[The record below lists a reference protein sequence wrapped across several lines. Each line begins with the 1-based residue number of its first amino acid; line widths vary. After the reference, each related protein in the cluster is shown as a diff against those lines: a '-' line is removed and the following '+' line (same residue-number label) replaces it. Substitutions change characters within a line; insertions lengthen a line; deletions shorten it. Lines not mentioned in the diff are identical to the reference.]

1 MMKFIRTH
9 LAWKVFLSY
18 LLVVFI
24 GIVVL
29 ITAASLSVPAAFE
42 RHMAGM
48 NAIMSNANP
57 MGNNQ
62 QMQSELFSQYTT
74 AVYEAVTYATLAAL
88 ISAILASFFI
98 SRQVV
103 TPMLRMMSLSHRIA
117 EGEYEE
123 RLSLPGGQ
131 QADQTD
137 ELGQLAL
144 SFNQMADKLEK
155 TETMRRQL
163 IGDVTHELRTPL
175 TAVKGYLE
183 GLMDGVLPPDPET
196 YQQIHSEIDR
206 LQRLVNDLQELSRV
220 EAGAIQLQLA
230 PVSPASLIERIQSAL
245 GRQFEE
251 KNIQLVTDVEPGLPD
266 VLVDKDR
273 IIQVLTNLVGNAL
286 QYTPNGGKVTMT
298 TRRERSEILFSV
310 KDTGIGISAEQL
322 THVFNRFYRTDKS
335 RNRASGGSGIGLTIA
350 KALVQA
356 HQGKIW
362 AESEPGKGA
371 TFYFRVP
378 DRIGTTT

>member
-1 MMKFIRTH
+1 MKFIRTH

-24 GIVVL
+24 GVIVL

-42 RHMAGM
+42 RHIVSM
-48 NAIMSNANP
+48 NSIMTNGN
-57 MGNNQ
+57 MTGNNQ
-62 QMQSELFSQYTT
+62 QMVSELFSQYKK
-74 AVYEAVTYATLAAL
+74 AVFEAVTYATLAAL
-88 ISAILASFFI
+88 VAAILASFFI

-103 TPMLRMMSLSHRIA
+103 TPTLRMMNLSHRIA

-131 QADQTD
+131 QADQID

-155 TETMRRQL
+155 TETMRREL

-183 GLMDGVLPPDPET
+183 GLMDGVLPADPET
-196 YQQIHSEIDR
+196 YHQIHSEINR
-206 LQRLVNDLQELSRV
+206 LQRMVNDLQELSRV
-220 EAGAIQLQLA
+220 EAGAFQLQLT
-230 PVSPASLIERIQSAL
+230 PVSPASLIERIQSTL
-245 GRQFEE
+245 GRQFED
-251 KNIQLVTDVEPGLPD
+251 KNIQLELSVESNLPD
-266 VLVDKDR
+266 ILVDKDR
-273 IIQVLTNLVGNAL
+273 VIQVLTNLVGNAL
-286 QYTPNGGKVTMT
+286 QYTPSGGKVTFLV
-298 TRRERSEILFSV
+298 RRERSEVLFSV
-310 KDTGIGISAEQL
+310 KDSGIGISAEQIPFI
-322 THVFNRFYRTDKS
+322 FNRFYRTDKS
-335 RNRASGGSGIGLTIA
+335 RTRTSGGSGIGLTIA

-362 AESEPGKGA
+362 AESNGEGKGS
-371 TFYFRVP
+371 TFSFLIPLSR
-378 DRIGTTT
+378 

>member
-1 MMKFIRTH
+1 MLKYLRKH
-9 LAWKVFLSY
+9 LAWKMFLSY
-18 LLVVFI
+18 LVVVII

-42 RHMAGM
+42 RHMASM
-48 NAIMSNANP
+48 NALMSSANA
-57 MGNNQ
+57 MGDS
-62 QMQSELFSQYTT
+62 QSTETELFSQYTA
-74 AVYEAVTYATLAAL
+74 AVYEAVSYAAIAAL
-88 ISAILASFFI
+88 IAALLASYFI

-103 TPMLRMMSLSHRIA
+103 TPMLGMMGLSHRIA

-131 QADQTD
+131 QADQID

-155 TETMRRQL
+155 TETMRREL

-183 GLMDGVLPPDPET
+183 GLMDGVLPADPET

-206 LQRLVNDLQELSRV
+206 LQHLVSDLQELSRV
-220 EAGAIQLQLA
+220 EAGAFQLQLT
-230 PVSPASLIERIQSAL
+230 PVSPASLIERIQNTL
-245 GRQFEE
+245 GRQFED
-251 KNIQLVTDVEPGLPD
+251 KNIYLEIGIEPNLPD
-266 VLVDKDR
+266 FIVDKDR

-286 QYTPNGGKVTMT
+286 QYTPSGGKVTLQV
-298 TRRERSEILFSV
+298 RRERSGMLFTV
-310 KDTGIGISAEQL
+310 KDSGIGISAEQL
-322 THVFNRFYRTDKS
+322 QYVFNRFYRTDKS
-335 RNRASGGSGIGLTIA
+335 RTRASGGSGIGLTIA

-362 AESEPGKGA
+362 AESDGEGKGS
-371 TFYFRVP
+371 TFSFLIP
-378 DRIGTTT
+378 LSKQ

>member
-9 LAWKVFLSY
+9 LIWKVFLSY

-24 GIVVL
+24 GGVVL

-42 RHMAGM
+42 RHLVSM
-48 NAIMSNANP
+48 NEIMISGNIA
-57 MGNNQ
+57 GNNE
-62 QMQSELFSQYTT
+62 QMVSDLFSQYNK
-74 AVYEAVTYATLAAL
+74 AVLEAVTYAALAAL
-88 ISAILASFFI
+88 VGAVLASFLI

-103 TPMLRMMSLSHRIA
+103 TPTLRMMSLSKRIA

-123 RLSLPGGQ
+123 RLSLPDGQ
-131 QADQTD
+131 QAGQID
-137 ELGQLAL
+137 ELGRLAL

-155 TETMRRQL
+155 TETMRREL
-163 IGDVTHELRTPL
+163 IGDITHELRTPL

-183 GLMDGVLPPDPET
+183 GMMDGVFPADPET

-220 EAGAIQLQLA
+220 EAGAFQLMLT
-230 PVSPASLIERIQSAL
+230 PVSPASLIERIQNTL

-251 KNIQLVTDVEPGLPD
+251 KNIQFEIDIEPNLPD
-266 VLVDKDR
+266 INVDKDR

-286 QYTPNGGKVTMT
+286 QYTPSGGKVTLLV
-298 TRRERSEILFSV
+298 RREPSDLLFSV
-310 KDTGIGISAEQL
+310 KDSGIGISADQIPL
-322 THVFNRFYRTDKS
+322 IFNRFYRTDKS
-335 RNRASGGSGIGLTIA
+335 RTRTSGGSGIGLTIA
-350 KALVQA
+350 RALVNA

-362 AESEPGKGA
+362 AESMGEGKGS
-371 TFYFRVP
+371 TFSFQIP
-378 DRIGTTT
+378 LPK

>member
-9 LAWKVFLSY
+9 LTWKVFLSY

-24 GIVVL
+24 GGVVL

-42 RHMAGM
+42 RHLVSM
-48 NAIMSNANP
+48 NEIMISGNIA
-57 MGNNQ
+57 GNNE
-62 QMQSELFSQYTT
+62 QMVSDLFSQYNK
-74 AVYEAVTYATLAAL
+74 AVLEAVTYAALAAL
-88 ISAILASFFI
+88 VGAVLASFLI

-103 TPMLRMMSLSHRIA
+103 TPTLRMMSLSKRIA

-131 QADQTD
+131 QADQID
-137 ELGQLAL
+137 ELGRLAL

-155 TETMRRQL
+155 TETIRREL
-163 IGDVTHELRTPL
+163 IGDITHELRTPL

-183 GLMDGVLPPDPET
+183 GMMDGVFPADPET

-220 EAGAIQLQLA
+220 EAGAFQLMLT
-230 PVSPASLIERIQSAL
+230 PVSPASLIERIQNTL

-251 KNIQLVTDVEPGLPD
+251 KNIQFEIDIEPNLPD
-266 VLVDKDR
+266 INVDKDR

-286 QYTPNGGKVTMT
+286 QYTPSGGKVTLLV
-298 TRRERSEILFSV
+298 RREPSDLLFSV
-310 KDTGIGISAEQL
+310 TDSGIGISADQIPL
-322 THVFNRFYRTDKS
+322 IFNRFYRTDKS
-335 RNRASGGSGIGLTIA
+335 RTRTSGGSGIGLTIA
-350 KALVQA
+350 RALVKA

-362 AESEPGKGA
+362 AESMGEGKGS
-371 TFYFRVP
+371 TFSFQIP
-378 DRIGTTT
+378 LPK

>member
-1 MMKFIRTH
+1 MKFIRTH

-24 GIVVL
+24 GVIVL

-42 RHMAGM
+42 RHIVSM
-48 NAIMSNANP
+48 NAIMTNGS
-57 MGNNQ
+57 MTSNNQ
-62 QMQSELFSQYTT
+62 QMVSELFSQYKK
-74 AVYEAVTYATLAAL
+74 AVFEAVTYATLAAL
-88 ISAILASFFI
+88 VAAVLASFFI

-103 TPMLRMMSLSHRIA
+103 IPTLRMMSLSHRIA

-131 QADQTD
+131 PADQID

-155 TETMRRQL
+155 TETMRREL

-183 GLMDGVLPPDPET
+183 GLMDGVLPADPET

-206 LQRLVNDLQELSRV
+206 LQRLVNDLQELSQV
-220 EAGAIQLQLA
+220 EAGAFQLQLT
-230 PVSPASLIERIQSAL
+230 PVSPASLIERIQSTL
-245 GRQFEE
+245 GRQFKD
-251 KNIQLVTDVEPGLPD
+251 KNIQLEISVEPNLPN
-266 VLVDKDR
+266 VLVDRDR

-286 QYTPNGGKVTMT
+286 QYTPSGGKVTLLV
-298 TRRERSEILFSV
+298 RRERSEVLFSA
-310 KDTGIGISAEQL
+310 KDSGIGISAEQIPFI
-322 THVFNRFYRTDKS
+322 FNRFYRTDKS
-335 RNRASGGSGIGLTIA
+335 RTRASGGSGIGLTIA

-362 AESEPGKGA
+362 AESNGEGKGS
-371 TFYFRVP
+371 TFLFLIPLSR
-378 DRIGTTT
+378 

>member
-1 MMKFIRTH
+1 MMKFVRTH

-18 LLVVFI
+18 LLVVLV
-24 GIVVL
+24 GGVVL
-29 ITAASLSVPAAFE
+29 ITATSLSVPAAFE
-42 RHMAGM
+42 RHMASM
-48 NAIMSNANP
+48 NAIMTNGNTV
-57 MGNNQ
+57 GNNQ
-62 QMQSELFSQYTT
+62 QMQTELFSQYTA
-74 AVYEAVTYATLAAL
+74 AVYEAVTYAVVAAL
-88 ISAILASFFI
+88 IAAILASFFI

-123 RLSLPGGQ
+123 RLALPGGQ
-131 QADQTD
+131 QADQID

-155 TETMRRQL
+155 TETMRREL

-183 GLMDGVLPPDPET
+183 GLIDGVLPADPET

-220 EAGAIQLQLA
+220 EAGAFQLLLT
-230 PVSPASLIERIQSAL
+230 PVSPSSLIERIQSTL
-245 GRQFEE
+245 GRQFED
-251 KNIQLVTDVEPGLPD
+251 KNIQLEISVESDLPD
-266 VLVDKDR
+266 ILVDKDR
-273 IIQVLTNLVGNAL
+273 ILQVLTNLVGNAL
-286 QYTPNGGKVTMT
+286 QYTPSGGKVTLLV
-298 TRRERSEILFSV
+298 RRERSDVLFSV
-310 KDTGIGISAEQL
+310 KDSGIGITAEQL
-322 THVFNRFYRTDKS
+322 AFIFNRFYRTDKS
-335 RNRASGGSGIGLTIA
+335 RTRASGGSGIGLTIA

-362 AESEPGKGA
+362 AESNGEGKGS
-371 TFYFRVP
+371 TFSFLIPISR
-378 DRIGTTT
+378 

>member
-9 LAWKVFLSY
+9 LIWKVFLSY

-24 GIVVL
+24 GGVVL

-42 RHMAGM
+42 RHLVSM
-48 NAIMSNANP
+48 NEIMISGNIA
-57 MGNNQ
+57 GNNE
-62 QMQSELFSQYTT
+62 QMVSDLFSQYNK
-74 AVYEAVTYATLAAL
+74 AVLEAVTYAALAAL
-88 ISAILASFFI
+88 VGAVLASFLI

-103 TPMLRMMSLSHRIA
+103 TPTLRMMSLSKRIA

-123 RLSLPGGQ
+123 RLSLPDGQ
-131 QADQTD
+131 QAGQID
-137 ELGQLAL
+137 ELGRLAL

-155 TETMRRQL
+155 TETMRREL
-163 IGDVTHELRTPL
+163 IGDITHELRTPL

-183 GLMDGVLPPDPET
+183 GMMDGVFPADPET

-220 EAGAIQLQLA
+220 EAGAFQLMLT
-230 PVSPASLIERIQSAL
+230 PVSPASLIERIQNTL

-251 KNIQLVTDVEPGLPD
+251 KNIQFEIDIEPNLPD
-266 VLVDKDR
+266 INVDKDR

-286 QYTPNGGKVTMT
+286 QYTPSGGKVTLLV
-298 TRRERSEILFSV
+298 RREPSDLLFSV
-310 KDTGIGISAEQL
+310 TDSGIGISADQITL
-322 THVFNRFYRTDKS
+322 IFNRFYRIDKS
-335 RNRASGGSGIGLTIA
+335 RTRTSGGSGIGLTIA
-350 KALVQA
+350 RALVNA

-362 AESEPGKGA
+362 AESMGEGKGS
-371 TFYFRVP
+371 TFSFQIP
-378 DRIGTTT
+378 LPK

>member
-9 LAWKVFLSY
+9 LTWKVFLSY

-24 GIVVL
+24 GGVVL

-42 RHMAGM
+42 RHLVSM
-48 NAIMSNANP
+48 NEIVISGNIA
-57 MGNNQ
+57 GNNE
-62 QMQSELFSQYTT
+62 QMVSDLFSQYNK
-74 AVYEAVTYATLAAL
+74 AVLEAVTYAALAAL
-88 ISAILASFFI
+88 VGAVLASFLI

-103 TPMLRMMSLSHRIA
+103 TPTLRMMSLSKRIA

-123 RLSLPGGQ
+123 RLSLPDGQ
-131 QADQTD
+131 QAGQID
-137 ELGQLAL
+137 ELGRLAL

-155 TETMRRQL
+155 TETMRREL
-163 IGDVTHELRTPL
+163 IGDITHELRTPL

-183 GLMDGVLPPDPET
+183 GMMDGVFPADPET

-220 EAGAIQLQLA
+220 EAGAFQLMLM
-230 PVSPASLIERIQSAL
+230 PVSPASLIERIQNTL

-251 KNIQLVTDVEPGLPD
+251 KNIQFEIDIEPNLPD
-266 VLVDKDR
+266 INVDKDR

-286 QYTPNGGKVTMT
+286 QYTPSGGKVTLLV
-298 TRRERSEILFSV
+298 RREPSDLLFSV
-310 KDTGIGISAEQL
+310 KDSGIGISADQIPL
-322 THVFNRFYRTDKS
+322 IFNRFYRTDKS
-335 RNRASGGSGIGLTIA
+335 RTRTSGGSGIGLTIA
-350 KALVQA
+350 RALVKA

-362 AESEPGKGA
+362 AVSMGEGKGS
-371 TFYFRVP
+371 TFSFQIP
-378 DRIGTTT
+378 LPK

>member
-9 LAWKVFLSY
+9 LIWKVFLSY

-24 GIVVL
+24 GGVVL

-42 RHMAGM
+42 RHLVSM
-48 NAIMSNANP
+48 NEIMISGNIA
-57 MGNNQ
+57 GNNEK
-62 QMQSELFSQYTT
+62 MVSDLFSQYNK
-74 AVYEAVTYATLAAL
+74 AVLEAVTYAALAAL
-88 ISAILASFFI
+88 VGAVLASFLI

-103 TPMLRMMSLSHRIA
+103 TPTLRMMSLSKRIA

-123 RLSLPGGQ
+123 RLLLPDGQ
-131 QADQTD
+131 QAGQID
-137 ELGQLAL
+137 ELGRLAL

-155 TETMRRQL
+155 TETMRREL
-163 IGDVTHELRTPL
+163 IGDITHELRTPL

-183 GLMDGVLPPDPET
+183 GMMDGVFPADPET

-220 EAGAIQLQLA
+220 EAGAFQLMLT
-230 PVSPASLIERIQSAL
+230 PVSPASLIERIQNTL

-251 KNIQLVTDVEPGLPD
+251 KNIQFEIDIEPNLPD
-266 VLVDKDR
+266 INVDKDR

-286 QYTPNGGKVTMT
+286 QYTPSGGKVTLLV
-298 TRRERSEILFSV
+298 RREPSDLLFSV
-310 KDTGIGISAEQL
+310 KDSGIGISADQIPL
-322 THVFNRFYRTDKS
+322 IFNRFYRTDKS
-335 RNRASGGSGIGLTIA
+335 RTRTSGGSGIGLTIA
-350 KALVQA
+350 RALVKV

-362 AESEPGKGA
+362 AESMGEGKGS
-371 TFYFRVP
+371 TFSFQIP
-378 DRIGTTT
+378 LPK

>member
-24 GIVVL
+24 GVIVL

-42 RHMAGM
+42 RHIVSM
-48 NAIMSNANP
+48 NAIMTNGS
-57 MGNNQ
+57 MTSNNQ
-62 QMQSELFSQYTT
+62 QMVSELFSQYKK
-74 AVYEAVTYATLAAL
+74 AVFEAVTYATLAAL
-88 ISAILASFFI
+88 VAAVLASFFI

-103 TPMLRMMSLSHRIA
+103 IPTLRMMSLSHRIA

-131 QADQTD
+131 PADQID

-155 TETMRRQL
+155 TETMRREL

-183 GLMDGVLPPDPET
+183 GLMDGVLPADPET

-206 LQRLVNDLQELSRV
+206 LQRLVNDLQELSQV
-220 EAGAIQLQLA
+220 EAGAFQLQLT
-230 PVSPASLIERIQSAL
+230 PVSPASLIERIQSTL
-245 GRQFEE
+245 GRQFKD
-251 KNIQLVTDVEPGLPD
+251 KNIQLEISVEPNLPN
-266 VLVDKDR
+266 VLVDRDR

-286 QYTPNGGKVTMT
+286 QYTPSGGKVTLLV
-298 TRRERSEILFSV
+298 RRERSEVLFSA
-310 KDTGIGISAEQL
+310 KDSGIGISAEQIPFI
-322 THVFNRFYRTDKS
+322 FNRFYRTDKS
-335 RNRASGGSGIGLTIA
+335 RTRASGGSGIGLTIA

-362 AESEPGKGA
+362 AESNGEGKGS
-371 TFYFRVP
+371 TFLFLIPLSR
-378 DRIGTTT
+378 

>member
-48 NAIMSNANP
+48 DAIMSNANP

-362 AESEPGKGA
+362 AESSGEGKGS
-371 TFYFRVP
+371 TFSFLIP
-378 DRIGTTT
+378 LPK

>member
-9 LAWKVFLSY
+9 LTWKVFLSY

-24 GIVVL
+24 GGVVL

-42 RHMAGM
+42 RHLVSM
-48 NAIMSNANP
+48 NEIMISGNIA
-57 MGNNQ
+57 GNNE
-62 QMQSELFSQYTT
+62 QMVSDLFSQYNK
-74 AVYEAVTYATLAAL
+74 AVLEAVTYAALAAL
-88 ISAILASFFI
+88 VGAVLASFLI

-103 TPMLRMMSLSHRIA
+103 TPTLRMMSLSKRIA

-131 QADQTD
+131 QADQID
-137 ELGQLAL
+137 ELGRLAL

-155 TETMRRQL
+155 TETIRREL
-163 IGDVTHELRTPL
+163 IGDITHELRTPL

-183 GLMDGVLPPDPET
+183 GMMDGVFPADPET

-220 EAGAIQLQLA
+220 EAGAFQLMLT
-230 PVSPASLIERIQSAL
+230 PVSPASLIERIQNTL

-251 KNIQLVTDVEPGLPD
+251 KNIQFEIDIEPNLPD
-266 VLVDKDR
+266 INVDKDR

-286 QYTPNGGKVTMT
+286 QYTPSGGKVTLLV
-298 TRRERSEILFSV
+298 RREPSDLLFSV
-310 KDTGIGISAEQL
+310 TDSGIGISADQIPL
-322 THVFNRFYRTDKS
+322 IFNRFYRTDKS
-335 RNRASGGSGIGLTIA
+335 RTRTSGGSGIGLTIA
-350 KALVQA
+350 RALVKA

-362 AESEPGKGA
+362 AESMGEGKGS
-371 TFYFRVP
+371 TFSFQIPLPR
-378 DRIGTTT
+378 

>member
-1 MMKFIRTH
+1 MKFIRTH
-9 LAWKVFLSY
+9 IAWKVFLSY

-24 GIVVL
+24 GVIVL

-42 RHMAGM
+42 RHIVSM
-48 NAIMSNANP
+48 NEIMTNGI
-57 MGNNQ
+57 MTGNDQ
-62 QMQSELFSQYTT
+62 QMVSDLFSQYKK
-74 AVYEAVTYATLAAL
+74 AVFEAVTYATLASLVAAL
-88 ISAILASFFI
+88 LASFFI

-103 TPMLRMMSLSHRIA
+103 TPTLRMMSLSHRIA

-131 QADQTD
+131 QADRID

-155 TETMRRQL
+155 TETMRREL

-183 GLMDGVLPPDPET
+183 GLIDGVLPADPET

-220 EAGAIQLQLA
+220 EAGAFQLQLNS
-230 PVSPASLIERIQSAL
+230 VSPASLIDRIQSTL
-245 GRQFEE
+245 GRQFED
-251 KNIQLVTDVEPGLPD
+251 KHIQLEISVESNLPN
-266 VLVDKDR
+266 VLVDRDR

-286 QYTPNGGKVTMT
+286 QYTPSGGRVLVQVF
-298 TRRERSEILFSV
+298 REKSAVHFSIS
-310 KDTGIGISAEQL
+310 DTGIGISADQIPYI
-322 THVFNRFYRTDKS
+322 FNRFYRSDKS
-335 RNRASGGSGIGLTIA
+335 RTRASGGSGIGLTIA

-362 AESEPGKGA
+362 AESSGEGKGS
-371 TFYFRVP
+371 TFSIMIPLSR
-378 DRIGTTT
+378 

>member
-9 LAWKVFLSY
+9 LTWKVFLSY

-24 GIVVL
+24 GGVVL

-42 RHMAGM
+42 RHLVSM
-48 NAIMSNANP
+48 NEIMISGNIA
-57 MGNNQ
+57 GNNE
-62 QMQSELFSQYTT
+62 QMVSDLFSQYKK
-74 AVYEAVTYATLAAL
+74 AVFEAVTYAALAAL
-88 ISAILASFFI
+88 VGAVLASFLI

-103 TPMLRMMSLSHRIA
+103 TPTLQMMILSKRIA
-117 EGEYEE
+117 EGEYQE

-131 QADQTD
+131 QTDQID
-137 ELGQLAL
+137 ELGRLAL

-155 TETMRRQL
+155 TETMRREL

-183 GLMDGVLPPDPET
+183 GMADGVLPADPET

-220 EAGAIQLQLA
+220 EAGAFQLMRT
-230 PVSPASLIERIQSAL
+230 PVSPASLIERIQNTMAP
-245 GRQFEE
+245 QFEE
-251 KNIQLVTDVEPGLPD
+251 KNIQLEINIEPNLPD
-266 VLVDKDR
+266 INVDKDR

-286 QYTPNGGKVTMT
+286 QYTPSGGKVILLVH
-298 TRRERSEILFSV
+298 REPSDILFSV
-310 KDTGIGISAEQL
+310 IDSGIGISADQIPL
-322 THVFNRFYRTDKS
+322 IFNRFYRTDKS
-335 RNRASGGSGIGLTIA
+335 RTRTSGGSGIGLTIA
-350 KALVQA
+350 KALVKA

-362 AESEPGKGA
+362 AESMGEGKGS
-371 TFYFRVP
+371 TFSFLIP
-378 DRIGTTT
+378 LPK

>member
-1 MMKFIRTH
+1 MMKFLRTH
-9 LAWKVFLSY
+9 LVWKVFLSY
-18 LLVVFI
+18 VLVVLVGAI
-24 GIVVL
+24 IL

-42 RHMAGM
+42 RHMASM
-48 NAIMSNANP
+48 NEVMNNANA

-74 AVYEAVTYATLAAL
+74 AVYEAVTYAALAAL
-88 ISAILASFFI
+88 IAAILASFFI

-103 TPMLRMMSLSHRIA
+103 TPMLHMMSLSQRIA
-117 EGEYEE
+117 EGEYQE
-123 RLSLPGGQ
+123 RLALPGGQ

-144 SFNQMADKLEK
+144 RFNQMADKLEK

-183 GLMDGVLPPDPET
+183 GLMDGVLPADPET
-196 YQQIHSEIDR
+196 YEQIHSEIDR

-220 EAGAIQLQLA
+220 EAGAFQLNLA
-230 PVSPASLIERIQSAL
+230 PVPPERLIERIQSTL
-245 GRQFEE
+245 GRQFED
-251 KNIQLVTDVEPGLPD
+251 KNIQLVTDVEPGLPN
-266 VLVDKDR
+266 LFVDKDR

-286 QYTPNGGKVTMT
+286 QYTPNGGKVSISV
-298 TRRERSEILFSV
+298 RREKSEILFAV
-310 KDTGIGISAEQL
+310 KDTGIGISTEQL
-322 THVFNRFYRTDKS
+322 TFIFNRFYRTDKS

-362 AESEPGKGA
+362 AESNGEGKGS
-371 TFYFRVP
+371 TFSFLIP
-378 DRIGTTT
+378 LPK

>member
-1 MMKFIRTH
+1 MMKFLRTH

-18 LLVVFI
+18 VLVVLVGAI
-24 GIVVL
+24 IL

-42 RHMAGM
+42 RHMASM
-48 NAIMSNANP
+48 NEVMNNANA

-74 AVYEAVTYATLAAL
+74 AVYEAVTYAALAAL
-88 ISAILASFFI
+88 IAAILASFFI

-103 TPMLRMMSLSHRIA
+103 TPMLHMMSLSQRIA
-117 EGEYEE
+117 EGEYQE
-123 RLSLPGGQ
+123 RLALPGGQ

-144 SFNQMADKLEK
+144 RFNQMADKLEK

-183 GLMDGVLPPDPET
+183 GLMDGVLPADPET
-196 YQQIHSEIDR
+196 YEQIHSEIDR

-220 EAGAIQLQLA
+220 EAGAIQLNLA
-230 PVSPASLIERIQSAL
+230 PVPPERLIERIQSTF
-245 GRQFEE
+245 GRQFED
-251 KNIQLVTDVEPGLPD
+251 KNIQLVTDVEPGLPN
-266 VLVDKDR
+266 LFVDKDR
-273 IIQVLTNLVGNAL
+273 IIQVLTNLAGNAL
-286 QYTPNGGKVTMT
+286 QYTPNGGKVSISV
-298 TRRERSEILFSV
+298 RREKSEILFAV
-310 KDTGIGISAEQL
+310 KDTGIGISTEQL
-322 THVFNRFYRTDKS
+322 TFIFNRFYRTDKS

-362 AESEPGKGA
+362 AESNGEGKGS
-371 TFYFRVP
+371 TFSFLIP
-378 DRIGTTT
+378 LPK

>member
-1 MMKFIRTH
+1 MKFIRTH

-24 GIVVL
+24 GVIVL

-42 RHMAGM
+42 RHIVSM
-48 NAIMSNANP
+48 NAIMTNGS
-57 MGNNQ
+57 MTSNNQ
-62 QMQSELFSQYTT
+62 QMVSELFSQYKK
-74 AVYEAVTYATLAAL
+74 AVFEAVTYATLAAL
-88 ISAILASFFI
+88 VAAVLASFFI

-103 TPMLRMMSLSHRIA
+103 TPTLRMMSLSHRIA

-131 QADQTD
+131 PADQID

-155 TETMRRQL
+155 TETMRREL

-183 GLMDGVLPPDPET
+183 GLMDGVLPADPET

-206 LQRLVNDLQELSRV
+206 LQRLVNDLQELSQV
-220 EAGAIQLQLA
+220 EAGAFQLQLT
-230 PVSPASLIERIQSAL
+230 PVSPASLIERIQSTL
-245 GRQFEE
+245 GRQFKD
-251 KNIQLVTDVEPGLPD
+251 KNIQLEISVEPNLPN
-266 VLVDKDR
+266 VLVDRDR

-286 QYTPNGGKVTMT
+286 QYTPSGGKVTLLV
-298 TRRERSEILFSV
+298 RRERSEVLFSA
-310 KDTGIGISAEQL
+310 KDSGIGISAEQIPFI
-322 THVFNRFYRTDKS
+322 FNRFYRTDKS
-335 RNRASGGSGIGLTIA
+335 RTRASGGSGIGLTIA

-362 AESEPGKGA
+362 AESNGEGKGS
-371 TFYFRVP
+371 TFLFLIPLSR
-378 DRIGTTT
+378 

>member
-9 LAWKVFLSY
+9 LTWKVFLSY

-24 GIVVL
+24 GGVVL

-42 RHMAGM
+42 RHLVSM
-48 NAIMSNANP
+48 NEIMISGNIA
-57 MGNNQ
+57 GNNE
-62 QMQSELFSQYTT
+62 QMVSDLFSQYNK
-74 AVYEAVTYATLAAL
+74 AVLEAVTYAALAAL
-88 ISAILASFFI
+88 VGAVLASFLI

-103 TPMLRMMSLSHRIA
+103 TPTLRMMSLSKRIA

-123 RLSLPGGQ
+123 RLLLPDGQ
-131 QADQTD
+131 QAGQID
-137 ELGQLAL
+137 ELGRLAL

-155 TETMRRQL
+155 TETMRREL
-163 IGDVTHELRTPL
+163 IGDITHELRTPL

-183 GLMDGVLPPDPET
+183 GMMDGVFPADPET

-220 EAGAIQLQLA
+220 EAGAFQLMLT
-230 PVSPASLIERIQSAL
+230 PVSPASLIERIQNTL

-251 KNIQLVTDVEPGLPD
+251 KNIQFEIDIEPNLPD
-266 VLVDKDR
+266 INVDKDR

-286 QYTPNGGKVTMT
+286 QYTPSGGKVTLLV
-298 TRRERSEILFSV
+298 RREPSDLLFSV
-310 KDTGIGISAEQL
+310 TDSGIGISADQITL
-322 THVFNRFYRTDKS
+322 IFNRFYRIDKS
-335 RNRASGGSGIGLTIA
+335 RTRTSGGSGIGLTIA
-350 KALVQA
+350 RALVNA

-362 AESEPGKGA
+362 AESMGEGKGS
-371 TFYFRVP
+371 TFSFLIP
-378 DRIGTTT
+378 LPE

>member
-9 LAWKVFLSY
+9 LTWKVFLSY

-24 GIVVL
+24 GGVVL
-29 ITAASLSVPAAFE
+29 ITASSLTVPAAFE
-42 RHMAGM
+42 RHLVSINEIMISGNIAGD
-48 NAIMSNANP
+48 NE
-57 MGNNQ
+57 
-62 QMQSELFSQYTT
+62 QMVSDLFLQYKK
-74 AVYEAVTYATLAAL
+74 AVFEAMTYATLAAL
-88 ISAILASFFI
+88 VGAVLASFLI

-103 TPMLRMMSLSHRIA
+103 TPTLQMMILSKRIA

-131 QADQTD
+131 QTNQID
-137 ELGQLAL
+137 ELGRLAL

-155 TETMRRQL
+155 TETMRREL

-183 GLMDGVLPPDPET
+183 GLTDGVLPADPET

-220 EAGAIQLQLA
+220 EAGAFQLMLT
-230 PVSPASLIERIQSAL
+230 PVSPASLIERIQNTL

-251 KNIQLVTDVEPGLPD
+251 KNIQLEMDIEPNLPD
-266 VLVDKDR
+266 ITVDRDR

-286 QYTPNGGKVTMT
+286 QYTPSGGKVTLLI
-298 TRRERSEILFSV
+298 RREQSDVLFSV
-310 KDTGIGISAEQL
+310 IDSGIGISADQIPL
-322 THVFNRFYRTDKS
+322 IFNRFYRTDKS
-335 RNRASGGSGIGLTIA
+335 RTRTSGGSGIGLTIA
-350 KALVQA
+350 KALVKV
-356 HQGKIW
+356 HGGKIW
-362 AESEPGKGA
+362 VESEGEGKGS
-371 TFYFRVP
+371 TFSFLIP
-378 DRIGTTT
+378 LSK